1 MGLWTGS
8 DGGRQTTAEQ
18 LAARPQDLPGRRR
31 SARNQR
37 PGIVCRSVWMRPYF
51 HLTWLLVRLDNSLA
65 MHSARLTPESPAVRS
80 YSVNCCREAQA
91 VTDKRKPVV
100 LLREANMAKGGI
112 SLADSML
119 ECETRPDVRDY
130 IFTGQ
135 QVVTWMRIQEHQL
148 ESLRQ
153 VAIGVLL
160 TTPKYATLQQ
170 QAMQTLDLRI
180 PGEVR
185 LQRLRLPKPVRLCCS
200 SANLGAAGV
209 ADELCDRL
217 GRENVTVTIEDADSI
232 PNGRLGRTKSSFI
245 PNGRLGRRKSSQG
258 AILSS
263 FFQSQ
268 TNAFLLY
275 LNSTTWDSADP
286 DRREALAGHVTRA
299 RDRGESL
306 LMVHEADLTR
316 GGCEFGIFFQLTPQ
330 SLIDGGIYEQ
340 LAVTWFEPPHRDISI
355 ALTAKKLGAEQVK
368 GTTIARLSAE
378 MYRQG
383 SSLVK
388 SWYESSRQKCGSE
401 VMLWREST
409 EVHLSTCSEHI
420 LA

>member
-1 MGLWTGS
+1 
-8 DGGRQTTAEQ
+8 
-18 LAARPQDLPGRRR
+18 
-31 SARNQR
+31 
-37 PGIVCRSVWMRPYF
+37 
-51 HLTWLLVRLDNSLA
+51 
-65 MHSARLTPESPAVRS
+65 
-80 YSVNCCREAQA
+80 
-91 VTDKRKPVV
+91 
-100 LLREANMAKGGI
+100 MAKGGI
-112 SLADSML
+112 SIADSML
-119 ECETRPDVRDY
+119 ECEKRPDVRDY

-170 QAMQTLDLRI
+170 QAMQTLDLHI
-180 PGEVR
+180 PREVR
-185 LQRLRLPKPVRLCCS
+185 LQRLRLPRPVRLCCS
-200 SANLGAAGV
+200 SANPGANGV

-217 GRENVTVTIEDADSI
+217 GRENVTVTIEDAASI
-232 PNGRLGRTKSSFI
+232 PRGD
-245 PNGRLGRRKSSQG
+245 LGRRRSSV
-258 AILSS
+258 S
-263 FFQSQ
+263 FFSQ
-268 TNAFLLY
+268 TNTLGHAFLLY

-368 GTTIARLSAE
+368 GMKMARLSAE
-378 MYRQG
+378 LHRQG
-383 SSLVK
+383 SCVSRGSFVSRTTQADRSADRK
-388 SWYESSRQKCGSE
+388 SS
-401 VMLWREST
+401 VST
-409 EVHLSTCSEHI
+409 P
-420 LA
+420 

>member
-1 MGLWTGS
+1 MLRARCPPHPLQDQMGVVKRRLS
-8 DGGRQTTAEQ
+8 S
-18 LAARPQDLPGRRR
+18 LLPGLKIFLGAAGAFEYTCTQTNMHTHIRQRLRISARFLKLAPPTCVSLLIRRRR

-37 PGIVCRSVWMRPYF
+37 PRIACRSVGMRPYF
-51 HLTWLLVRLDNSLA
+51 HFPWLLVRLDEQPSHALPA
-65 MHSARLTPESPAVRS
+65 GLDVGLTFKRPAIRS

-91 VTDKRKPVV
+91 VTDKRKPII

-112 SLADSML
+112 SIADSML
-119 ECETRPDVRDY
+119 ECEKRPDVRDY

-170 QAMQTLDLRI
+170 QAMQTLDLHI
-180 PGEVR
+180 PREVR
-185 LQRLRLPKPVRLCCS
+185 LQRLRLPRPVRLCCS
-200 SANLGAAGV
+200 SANPGANGV

-232 PNGRLGRTKSSFI
+232 PNGRLGR
-245 PNGRLGRRKSSQG
+245 RKSSQG

-263 FFQSQ
+263 FFRSQ
-268 TNAFLLY
+268 TNTFLLY

-316 GGCEFGIFFQLTPQ
+316 GGCEFGIFFQLVSATPT
-330 SLIDGGIYEQ
+330 
-340 LAVTWFEPPHRDISI
+340 LATH
-355 ALTAKKLGAEQVK
+355 TKLAG
-368 GTTIARLSAE
+368 
-378 MYRQG
+378 
-383 SSLVK
+383 
-388 SWYESSRQKCGSE
+388 
-401 VMLWREST
+401 
-409 EVHLSTCSEHI
+409 VH
-420 LA
+420 

>member
-1 MGLWTGS
+1 
-8 DGGRQTTAEQ
+8 
-18 LAARPQDLPGRRR
+18 
-31 SARNQR
+31 
-37 PGIVCRSVWMRPYF
+37 
-51 HLTWLLVRLDNSLA
+51 
-65 MHSARLTPESPAVRS
+65 
-80 YSVNCCREAQA
+80 
-91 VTDKRKPVV
+91 
-100 LLREANMAKGGI
+100 MAKGGI
-112 SLADSML
+112 SIADSML
-119 ECETRPDVRDY
+119 ECEKRPDVRDY

-185 LQRLRLPKPVRLCCS
+185 LQRLRLPRPVRLCCS
-200 SANLGAAGV
+200 SANPGANGV

-217 GRENVTVTIEDADSI
+217 GRENVTVTIEDADS
-232 PNGRLGRTKSSFI
+232 I

-368 GTTIARLSAE
+368 GMKMARLSAE
-378 MYRQG
+378 LHRQG
-383 SSLVK
+383 SCVSRGSFVSRTTQADRSADRK
-388 SWYESSRQKCGSE
+388 SS
-401 VMLWREST
+401 VST
-409 EVHLSTCSEHI
+409 P
-420 LA
+420 